1 MIRVADEG
9 CGGQGWLCMTPQP
22 FGPAELYAAAAAG
35 IRAPSLHNS
44 QPWRFRLRDGA
55 IEVLA
60 APHDHLEMADRVGWA
75 ARIACGAAAFNARLA
90 LLAEGAPAEVWLRPD
105 PAEPTVMAV
114 LRPGR
119 VRPPTYA
126 ECDLFTAVARR
137 RSSREP
143 FWPDP
148 VPADVRMRL
157 VEAARAEGAWLEL
170 LIGMTALSGFAQ
182 IADSADRVLRRDP
195 RYQSELSQW
204 IHTDATGDGVPVGA
218 AARIGGP
225 QDLLP
230 QRAYGGR
237 SRAPGR
243 DFEPEP
249 LIAILGSTGDN
260 AVDQI
265 NAGQALQRVLLT
277 ATDAGLATSMISQ
290 PIEVTGARD
299 QLRRSLGG
307 RSGTPQMAM
316 RIGYG
321 QPGSPTPR
329 RDLAQAIVTVVPPA
343 VDHHAD
349 RDSHRRGRSV
359 ADPSSEVVRPFTDTG
374 QESDRG
380 R

>member
-9 CGGQGWLCMTPQP
+9 SGEQGWLRMTPQP
-22 FGPAELYAAAAAG
+22 FGPAELHAAAAAG

-60 APHDHLEMADRVGWA
+60 DPHDHLAIADRISWA
-75 ARIACGAAAFNARLA
+75 ARIACGAATFNARLA
-90 LLAEGAPAEVWLRPD
+90 LLARGTPADVRLRPH
-105 PAEPTVMAV
+105 PAEPTVMAS

-119 VRPPTYA
+119 VRPATYT
-126 ECDLFTAVARR
+126 EWDLFTAIGRR

-148 VPADVRMRL
+148 VPAELRMRL
-157 VEAARAEGAWLEL
+157 IDAARAEGAWLEL
-170 LIGMTALSGFAQ
+170 LIGMTALSAFAQ

-195 RYQSELSQW
+195 RYQNELSRW
-204 IHTDATGDGVPVGA
+204 IQTEAAGDGVPVAA
-218 AARIGGP
+218 AARIGEP

-230 QRAYGGR
+230 QRAYGNR

-249 LIAILGSTGDN
+249 LIAILGSTGDT
-260 AVDQI
+260 AIDQI

-299 QLRRSLGG
+299 QLRRSLG
-307 RSGTPQMAM
+307 RLSGTPQMAM

-329 RDLAQAIVTVVPPA
+329 RDLAQAIVA
-343 VDHHAD
+343 
-349 RDSHRRGRSV
+349 
-359 ADPSSEVVRPFTDTG
+359 
-374 QESDRG
+374 
-380 R
+380 